1 MTLEGGCY
9 CGRVRYVAEGEPTL
23 KAQCHCRECQ
33 YISRRRAEPVHADA
47 ARWLSLHQ
55 RHAQTICAQR
65 SGSPGDAGI
74 LRRMRHA
81 SCHAAAGPAGGDLE
95 NRHARRSKPVRRP
108 ADGDLHHRQAAVPS
122 DPRGLADASSG
133 CRNGHRA
140 TPFVIASEAKQS
152 SATSASGLLRRFAPR
167 NDEDRNYFFG
177 SFCLTLPISAQASAR
192 NCFFTLSTVN

>member
-1 MTLEGGCY
+1 M
-9 CGRVRYVAEGEPTL
+9 GRGMLLRQRALRRRGRAD
-23 KAQCHCRECQ
+23 AQSAMPLPRMPI
-33 YISRRRAEPVHADA
+33 YLRRRAEPVHADA
-47 ARWLSLHQ
+47 ARWLSLQQ
-55 RHAQTICAQR
+55 RHAQTICAER

-108 ADGDLHHRQAAVPS
+108 ADGDLHRRPAAVPS
-122 DPRGLADASSG
+122 DSRRACRASSG

-167 NDEDRNYFFG
+167 NDEEG
-177 SFCLTLPISAQASAR
+177 IISSAASASPYPSPPR
-192 NCFFTLSTVN
+192 HPCATASLH